1 MKKINTYLFLVVMA
15 FSINIVSDERA
26 SYGNCYLAL
35 GYIQGKL
42 QNKIDNFVD
51 GTGLDPTKME
61 VFERKDKKL
70 YFTLGIIDED
80 LYKSIKREGLTT
92 ENMWC
97 TSGKGYETR
106 YNLDSNSELIVTN
119 PKKFTI
125 RSKNDYLNILDST
138 AGSSESNSNNTAI
151 ANLQSSKENTS
162 NNRISKDTLEK
173 IKNIGYKSSLPNC
186 LEETP
191 TYYKDW
197 EALFIDGENSE
208 LIDSTKLN
216 NCQVAVAY
224 DGKGEKSDR
233 VFFVGEYQ
241 NGSRSHGVMMWTN
254 GTTYDGEWDGWIHG
268 EGVYT
273 YKNGNKL
280 GGLWYDGNA
289 LEHKCEVFGFKKGTT
304 YSRRCQEIFFDE
316 YSKD

>member
-1 MKKINTYLFLVVMA
+1 MRTIYTYIFVITMA
-15 FSINIVSDERA
+15 FSINVVSDERA

-51 GTGLDPTKME
+51 DTGLDPTKME

-70 YFTLGIIDED
+70 YFTLGTIDED

-106 YNLDSNSELIVTN
+106 YNLDSNSNLIVTN

-125 RSKNDYLNILDST
+125 RNKNDYLNVLNSSVD
-138 AGSSESNSNNTAI
+138 SSESNSNNTAI
-151 ANLQSSKENTS
+151 ANSQSSNKDTS
-162 NNRISKDTLEK
+162 NNKISKATLEK
-173 IKNIGYKSSLPNC
+173 IKNIGYKSPLPNC

-197 EALFIDGENSE
+197 EALFNEGGAIDPN
-208 LIDSTKLN
+208 KLN

-224 DGKGEKSDR
+224 DGKGEYADR
-233 VFFVGEYQ
+233 ILFVGEYQ
-241 NGSRSHGVMMWTN
+241 NGKRYGDGVMIFTN
-254 GTTYDGEWDGWIHG
+254 GAIYDGQWDGWFHG
-268 EGVYT
+268 DGVYT
-273 YKNGNKL
+273 FKSGNKWS
-280 GGLWYDGNA
+280 GLWHDGES
-289 LEHKCEVFGFKKGTT
+289 LENKCKSFGFNPGTT
-304 YSRRCQEIFFDE
+304 YSNSCQEIMFDE

>member
-1 MKKINTYLFLVVMA
+1 MA
-15 FSINIVSDERA
+15 FSINVISDERA

-51 GTGLDPTKME
+51 DTGLDPTKME

-80 LYKSIKREGLTT
+80 LYKSIKREGLTS

-106 YNLDSNSELIVTN
+106 YNLDSNSNLIVTN

-125 RSKNDYLNILDST
+125 RNKNDYLNILNSAVD
-138 AGSSESNSNNTAI
+138 SSEFNSNNTAI
-151 ANLQSSKENTS
+151 ANLQSSKENTT

-197 EALFIDGENSE
+197 EALFIDGENGE

-241 NGSRSHGVMMWTN
+241 NGSRSHGVMMWTS
-254 GTTYDGEWDGWIHG
+254 GATYDGQWDGWIHG

-273 YKNGNKL
+273 YKDNKL
-280 GGLWYDGNA
+280 AGLWYDGSS
-289 LEHKCEVFGFKKGTT
+289 LENKCEAFGFKKGTA

>member
-1 MKKINTYLFLVVMA
+1 MKTIYTYIFVITMA
-15 FSINIVSDERA
+15 FSINVVSDERA

-106 YNLDSNSELIVTN
+106 YNLDSNSNLIVTN

-125 RSKNDYLNILDST
+125 NSKNDYLNAFQIAVDS
-138 AGSSESNSNNTAI
+138 SSDS
-151 ANLQSSKENTS
+151 
-162 NNRISKDTLEK
+162 
-173 IKNIGYKSSLPNC
+173 KNIASNPNNH
-186 LEETP
+186 LKRLQLTQ
-191 TYYKDW
+191 K
-197 EALFIDGENSE
+197 F
-208 LIDSTKLN
+208 LN
-216 NCQVAVAY
+216 Q
-224 DGKGEKSDR
+224 
-233 VFFVGEYQ
+233 
-241 NGSRSHGVMMWTN
+241 H
-254 GTTYDGEWDGWIHG
+254 
-268 EGVYT
+268 
-273 YKNGNKL
+273 
-280 GGLWYDGNA
+280 
-289 LEHKCEVFGFKKGTT
+289 
-304 YSRRCQEIFFDE
+304 
-316 YSKD
+316 

>member
-1 MKKINTYLFLVVMA
+1 MKKIYAYFFVINMA
-15 FSINIVSDERA
+15 FSINVISDERA

-51 GTGLDPTKME
+51 DTGLDPTKME

-80 LYKSIKREGLTT
+80 LYKSIKREGLTS

-106 YNLDSNSELIVTN
+106 YNLDSNSNLIVTN

-125 RSKNDYLNILDST
+125 RNKNDYLNVLNST
-138 AGSSESNSNNTAI
+138 SDSSESNSNNTVI
-151 ANLQSSKENTS
+151 ANSQSTKENSS
-162 NNRISKDTLEK
+162 NNRISKETLEK
-173 IKNIGYKSSLPNC
+173 IKNIGYKSPLPNC

-197 EALFIDGENSE
+197 EALFIDGENGE

-241 NGSRSHGVMMWTN
+241 NGSRSHGVMMWTS
-254 GTTYDGEWDGWIHG
+254 GATYDGQWDGWIHG

-273 YKNGNKL
+273 YKDNKL
-280 GGLWYDGNA
+280 AGLWYDGSS
-289 LEHKCEVFGFKKGTT
+289 LENKCEAFGFKKGTA

>member
-1 MKKINTYLFLVVMA
+1 MT
-15 FSINIVSDERA
+15 FSINVVSDERA

-106 YNLDSNSELIVTN
+106 YNLDNNSNLIVNN

-125 RSKNDYLNILDST
+125 RSKNDYLNILNST
-138 AGSSESNSNNTAI
+138 VDSSESNSNNTVI
-151 ANLQSSKENTS
+151 ANIQSSKENTS
-162 NNRISKDTLEK
+162 DNRISKDTLEK
-173 IKNIGYKSSLPNC
+173 IKNIGYKSPLPNC

-197 EALFIDGENSE
+197 EALFIDGENGE

-241 NGSRSHGVMMWTN
+241 NGSRSHGVMMWTS
-254 GTTYDGEWDGWIHG
+254 GATYDGQWDGWIHG

-273 YKNGNKL
+273 YKDNIL
-280 GGLWYDGNA
+280 AGLWYDGSS
-289 LEHKCEVFGFKKGTT
+289 LENKCEAFGFKKGTA
-304 YSRRCQEIFFDE
+304 YSRQCQEIFFDE

>member
-1 MKKINTYLFLVVMA
+1 MKKINTYLFVVIMA

-70 YFTLGIIDED
+70 YFTLGTIDED

-197 EALFIDGENSE
+197 EALFIDGE

-254 GTTYDGEWDGWIHG
+254 GTTYDGQWDGWIHG

-273 YKNGNKL
+273 YKDNKFA
-280 GGLWYDGNA
+280 GLWYDGA
-289 LEHKCEVFGFKKGTT
+289 SLEKKCEAFGFKKGTT

>member
-1 MKKINTYLFLVVMA
+1 MKKINTYLFVVVMA

-61 VFERKDKKL
+61 IFERKDKKL

-125 RSKNDYLNILDST
+125 RSKNDYLNILDS
-138 AGSSESNSNNTAI
+138 AVDSSESNSNNTAI

-241 NGSRSHGVMMWTN
+241 NGSRSHGVMMWTS
-254 GTTYDGEWDGWIHG
+254 GATYDGQWDGWIHG

-273 YKNGNKL
+273 YKDNKL
-280 GGLWYDGNA
+280 AGLWYDGA
-289 LEHKCEVFGFKKGTT
+289 SLENKCEAFGFKKGTT

>member
-1 MKKINTYLFLVVMA
+1 MA
-15 FSINIVSDERA
+15 LSINVVSDERA

-80 LYKSIKREGLTT
+80 LYKSIKREGLTS

-106 YNLDSNSELIVTN
+106 YNLDSNSNLIVTN

-125 RSKNDYLNILDST
+125 RNKNDYLNVLNSAVD
-138 AGSSESNSNNTAI
+138 SSEFNSNNTAI
-151 ANLQSSKENTS
+151 ANLQSSKENTT

-197 EALFIDGENSE
+197 EALFIDGENGE

-241 NGSRSHGVMMWTN
+241 NGSRSHGVMMWTS
-254 GTTYDGEWDGWIHG
+254 GATYDGQWDGWIHG

-273 YKNGNKL
+273 YKDNKL
-280 GGLWYDGNA
+280 AGLWYDGSS
-289 LEHKCEVFGFKKGTT
+289 LENKCEAFGFKKGTA

>member
-1 MKKINTYLFLVVMA
+1 MKSIYTYMFVITMA
-15 FSINIVSDERA
+15 FSINVVSDERA

-106 YNLDSNSELIVTN
+106 YNLDSNSNLIVTN

-125 RSKNDYLNILDST
+125 RNKNDYLNVLNSSVD
-138 AGSSESNSNNTAI
+138 SSESNSKNNAI
-151 ANLQSSKENTS
+151 ANLQSSNKDTS
-162 NNRISKDTLEK
+162 NNKISKATLEK
-173 IKNIGYKSSLPNC
+173 IKNIGYKSPLPNC

-197 EALFIDGENSE
+197 EALFNEGGAIDPN
-208 LIDSTKLN
+208 KLN

-224 DGKGEKSDR
+224 DGKGEYADR
-233 VFFVGEYQ
+233 ILFVGEYQ
-241 NGSRSHGVMMWTN
+241 NGKRYGDGVMIFTN
-254 GTTYDGEWDGWIHG
+254 GAIYDGQWDGWFHG
-268 EGVYT
+268 DGVYT
-273 YKNGNKL
+273 FKSGNKWS
-280 GGLWYDGNA
+280 GLWHDGKS
-289 LEHKCEVFGFKKGTT
+289 LENKCKSFGFDPGTT
-304 YSRRCQEIFFDE
+304 YSNSCQEIMFDE

>member
-1 MKKINTYLFLVVMA
+1 MKKIYAYFFVINMA
-15 FSINIVSDERA
+15 FSINVISDERA

-51 GTGLDPTKME
+51 DTGLDPTKME

-80 LYKSIKREGLTT
+80 LYKSIKREGLTS

-106 YNLDSNSELIVTN
+106 YNLDSNSNLIVTN

-125 RSKNDYLNILDST
+125 RNKNDYLNILNSAVD
-138 AGSSESNSNNTAI
+138 SSEFNSNNTAI
-151 ANLQSSKENTS
+151 ANLQSSKENTT

-173 IKNIGYKSSLPNC
+173 IKNIGYKSPLPNC

-197 EALFIDGENSE
+197 EALFIDGENGE

-241 NGSRSHGVMMWTN
+241 NGSRSHGVMMWTS
-254 GTTYDGEWDGWIHG
+254 GATYDGQWDGWIHG

-273 YKNGNKL
+273 YKDNKL
-280 GGLWYDGNA
+280 AGLWYDGSS
-289 LEHKCEVFGFKKGTT
+289 LENKCEAFGFKKGTA

>member
-1 MKKINTYLFLVVMA
+1 MKKIYTYIFVITMA
-15 FSINIVSDERA
+15 FSIKVVSDERA

-51 GTGLDPTKME
+51 DTGIDPTKME

-97 TSGKGYETR
+97 TSGKGYKTR
-106 YNLDSNSELIVTN
+106 YNLGSDSNLIVTN

-125 RSKNDYLNILDST
+125 RSKNDYLNILNST
-138 AGSSESNSNNTAI
+138 VDSSESNSNNTVI
-151 ANLQSSKENTS
+151 ANIQSSKENTS
-162 NNRISKDTLEK
+162 DNRISKDTLEK
-173 IKNIGYKSSLPNC
+173 IKNIGNKSPLPNC

-197 EALFIDGENSE
+197 EALFVDGKA
-208 LIDSTKLN
+208 IDSTKLN

-224 DGKGEKSDR
+224 DGKGENEDR
-233 VFFVGEYQ
+233 ILFVGEYQ
-241 NGSRSHGVMMWTN
+241 NGIRSGYGVMMWTS
-254 GTTYDGEWDGWIHG
+254 GATYEGQWDGWIHG

-289 LEHKCEVFGFKKGTT
+289 LEHKCGVFGFKKGTT

>member
-1 MKKINTYLFLVVMA
+1 MKKIYAYFFVINMA
-15 FSINIVSDERA
+15 FSINVISDERA

-51 GTGLDPTKME
+51 DTGLDPTKME

-80 LYKSIKREGLTT
+80 LYKSIKREGLTS

-106 YNLDSNSELIVTN
+106 YNLDSNSNLIVTN

-125 RSKNDYLNILDST
+125 RNKNDYLNILNSAVD
-138 AGSSESNSNNTAI
+138 SSEFNSNNTAI
-151 ANLQSSKENTS
+151 ANLQSSKENTT

-197 EALFIDGENSE
+197 EALFIDGENGE

-241 NGSRSHGVMMWTN
+241 NGSRSHGVMMWTS
-254 GTTYDGEWDGWIHG
+254 GATYDGQWDGWIHG

-273 YKNGNKL
+273 YKDNKL
-280 GGLWYDGNA
+280 AGLWYDGSS
-289 LEHKCEVFGFKKGTT
+289 LENKCEAFGFNKGTA

>member
-1 MKKINTYLFLVVMA
+1 
-15 FSINIVSDERA
+15 
-26 SYGNCYLAL
+26 
-35 GYIQGKL
+35 
-42 QNKIDNFVD
+42 
-51 GTGLDPTKME
+51 ME

-80 LYKSIKREGLTT
+80 LYKSIKREGLTS

-106 YNLDSNSELIVTN
+106 YNLDSNSNLIVTN

-125 RSKNDYLNILDST
+125 RNKNDYLNVLSSAVD
-138 AGSSESNSNNTAI
+138 SSEFNSNNTAI
-151 ANLQSSKENTS
+151 ANLQSSKENTT

-197 EALFIDGENSE
+197 EALFIDGE

-224 DGKGEKSDR
+224 DGKGMHSDR
-233 VFFVGEYQ
+233 IFFVGEYQ
-241 NGSRSHGVMMWTN
+241 NVVRNGYGVMMWTE
-254 GTTYDGEWDGWIHG
+254 GSMYDGQWDGWFHG
-268 EGVYT
+268 DGIYT
-273 YKNGNKL
+273 FKDGIKWS
-280 GGLWYDGNA
+280 GLWHNGKS
-289 LEHKCEVFGFKKGTT
+289 LENKCKSFGFNPGTT
-304 YSRRCQEIFFDE
+304 YSDRCQEIMFDE

>member
-1 MKKINTYLFLVVMA
+1 MT
-15 FSINIVSDERA
+15 FSINVVSDERA

-80 LYKSIKREGLTT
+80 LYKSIKREGLTS

-106 YNLDSNSELIVTN
+106 YNLDSNSNLIVTN

-125 RSKNDYLNILDST
+125 RNKNDYLNVLNSAVD
-138 AGSSESNSNNTAI
+138 SSEFNSNNTAI

-197 EALFIDGENSE
+197 EALFIDGENGE

-254 GTTYDGEWDGWIHG
+254 GTTYDGQWDGWIHG

-273 YKNGNKL
+273 YKDNKFA
-280 GGLWYDGNA
+280 GLWYDGA
-289 LEHKCEVFGFKKGTT
+289 SLEKKCEAFGFKKGTT

>member
-1 MKKINTYLFLVVMA
+1 MKKIYAYFFVITMA
-15 FSINIVSDERA
+15 FSINVISDERA

-51 GTGLDPTKME
+51 DTGLDPTKME

-80 LYKSIKREGLTT
+80 LYKSIKREGLTS

-106 YNLDSNSELIVTN
+106 YNLDSNSNLIVTN

-125 RSKNDYLNILDST
+125 RNKNDYLNILNSAVD
-138 AGSSESNSNNTAI
+138 SSEFNSNNTAI
-151 ANLQSSKENTS
+151 ANLQSSKENTT

-197 EALFIDGENSE
+197 EALFIDGENGE

-241 NGSRSHGVMMWTN
+241 NGSRSHGVMMWTS
-254 GTTYDGEWDGWIHG
+254 GATYDGQWDGWIHG

-273 YKNGNKL
+273 YKDNKL
-280 GGLWYDGNA
+280 AGLWYDGSS
-289 LEHKCEVFGFKKGTT
+289 LENKCEAFGFKKGTA

>member
-1 MKKINTYLFLVVMA
+1 MKTIYTYIFVITMA
-15 FSINIVSDERA
+15 FSINVVSDERA

-51 GTGLDPTKME
+51 DTGLDPTKME

-70 YFTLGIIDED
+70 YFTLGTIDED
-80 LYKSIKREGLTT
+80 LYKSIKREGLTA

-106 YNLDSNSELIVTN
+106 YNLGSDSNLIVTN

-125 RSKNDYLNILDST
+125 RSKNDYLNILNST
-138 AGSSESNSNNTAI
+138 VDSSESNSNNTVI
-151 ANLQSSKENTS
+151 ANIQSSKENTS
-162 NNRISKDTLEK
+162 DNRISKDTLEK
-173 IKNIGYKSSLPNC
+173 IKNIDYKSPLPNC

-197 EALFIDGENSE
+197 EALFIDGENGE

-216 NCQVAVAY
+216 NCQVAIAY

-241 NGSRSHGVMMWTN
+241 NGSRSHGVMMWTS
-254 GTTYDGEWDGWIHG
+254 GATYDGQWDGWIHG

-273 YKNGNKL
+273 YKDNKL
-280 GGLWYDGNA
+280 AGLWYDGA
-289 LEHKCEVFGFKKGTT
+289 SLEKKCEAFGFKKGTT

>member
-1 MKKINTYLFLVVMA
+1 MKIIYTYIFVITMT
-15 FSINIVSDERA
+15 FSINVVSDERA

-80 LYKSIKREGLTT
+80 LYKSIKREGLTS

-106 YNLDSNSELIVTN
+106 YNLDSNSNLIVTN

-125 RSKNDYLNILDST
+125 RNKNDYLNVLNSAVD
-138 AGSSESNSNNTAI
+138 SSEFNSNNIAI
-151 ANLQSSKENTS
+151 ANLQSSKENTT

-197 EALFIDGENSE
+197 EALFIDGENGE

-241 NGSRSHGVMMWTN
+241 NGSRSHGVMMWTS
-254 GTTYDGEWDGWIHG
+254 GATYDGQWDGWIHG

-273 YKNGNKL
+273 YKDNKL
-280 GGLWYDGNA
+280 AGLWYDGDS
-289 LEHKCEVFGFKKGTT
+289 LEYKCEAFGFKKGTA

>member
-1 MKKINTYLFLVVMA
+1 MA
-15 FSINIVSDERA
+15 FSINVISDERA

-51 GTGLDPTKME
+51 DTGLDPTKME

-80 LYKSIKREGLTT
+80 LYKSIKREGLTA

-106 YNLDSNSELIVTN
+106 YNLDSNSNLIVTN

-125 RSKNDYLNILDST
+125 RSKNDYLNILNST
-138 AGSSESNSNNTAI
+138 VDSSESNSNNTAI

-173 IKNIGYKSSLPNC
+173 IKNIDYKSPLPNC

-197 EALFIDGENSE
+197 EALFIDGENGE

-241 NGSRSHGVMMWTN
+241 NGSRSHGVMMWTS
-254 GTTYDGEWDGWIHG
+254 GATYDVHHIFS
-268 EGVYT
+268 
-273 YKNGNKL
+273 
-280 GGLWYDGNA
+280 
-289 LEHKCEVFGFKKGTT
+289 EVKP
-304 YSRRCQEIFFDE
+304 SRLMDLYRSSSIIP
-316 YSKD
+316 SVK

>member
-1 MKKINTYLFLVVMA
+1 MT
-15 FSINIVSDERA
+15 FSINVVSDERA

-80 LYKSIKREGLTT
+80 LYKSIKREGLTS

-106 YNLDSNSELIVTN
+106 YNLDSNSNLIVTN

-125 RSKNDYLNILDST
+125 RNKNDYLNVLNSAVD
-138 AGSSESNSNNTAI
+138 SSEFNSNNTAI
-151 ANLQSSKENTS
+151 ANLQSSKENTT

-197 EALFIDGENSE
+197 EALFIDGENGE

-241 NGSRSHGVMMWTN
+241 NGSRSHGVMMWTS
-254 GTTYDGEWDGWIHG
+254 GATYDGQWDGWIHG

-273 YKNGNKL
+273 YKDNKL
-280 GGLWYDGNA
+280 AGLWYDGSS
-289 LEHKCEVFGFKKGTT
+289 LENKCEAFGFKKGTA

>member
-1 MKKINTYLFLVVMA
+1 MKTIYTYIFVITMA
-15 FSINIVSDERA
+15 FSINVISDERA

-106 YNLDSNSELIVTN
+106 YNLDSNSNLIVTN

-125 RSKNDYLNILDST
+125 RNKNDYLNVLNSAVD
-138 AGSSESNSNNTAI
+138 SSEFNSNNTAI
-151 ANLQSSKENTS
+151 ANLQSSKENTT

-197 EALFIDGENSE
+197 EALFIDGE

-233 VFFVGEYQ
+233 IFFVGEYQ
-241 NGSRSHGVMMWTN
+241 NGSRSHGVMMWTS
-254 GTTYDGEWDGWIHG
+254 GATYDGQWDGWIHG

-273 YKNGNKL
+273 YKDNKL
-280 GGLWYDGNA
+280 AGLWYDGSS
-289 LEHKCEVFGFKKGTT
+289 LENKCEAFGFKKGTA

>member
-1 MKKINTYLFLVVMA
+1 MKKIYAYFFVINMA
-15 FSINIVSDERA
+15 FSINVISDERA

-51 GTGLDPTKME
+51 DTGLDPTKME

-80 LYKSIKREGLTT
+80 LYKSIKREGLTS

-106 YNLDSNSELIVTN
+106 YNLDSNSNLIVTN

-125 RSKNDYLNILDST
+125 RNKNDYLNILNSAVD
-138 AGSSESNSNNTAI
+138 SSEFNSNNTAI
-151 ANLQSSKENTS
+151 ANLQSSKENTT

-197 EALFIDGENSE
+197 EALFIDGENGE

-241 NGSRSHGVMMWTN
+241 NGSRSHGVMMWTS
-254 GTTYDGEWDGWIHG
+254 GATYDGQWDGWIHG

-273 YKNGNKL
+273 YKDNKL
-280 GGLWYDGNA
+280 AGLWYDGSS
-289 LEHKCEVFGFKKGTT
+289 LENKCEAFGFKKGTA

>member
-1 MKKINTYLFLVVMA
+1 MKTIYTYIFVITMA
-15 FSINIVSDERA
+15 FSINVISDERA

-106 YNLDSNSELIVTN
+106 YNLDSNSNLIVTN

-125 RSKNDYLNILDST
+125 RNKNDYLNVLNSSVD
-138 AGSSESNSNNTAI
+138 SSESNSKNTAI
-151 ANLQSSKENTS
+151 ANSQSSNKDTS
-162 NNRISKDTLEK
+162 NNKISKATLEK
-173 IKNIGYKSSLPNC
+173 IKNIGYKSPLPNC

-197 EALFIDGENSE
+197 EALFNEGRAIDPN
-208 LIDSTKLN
+208 KLN

-224 DGKGEKSDR
+224 DGKGEYADR
-233 VFFVGEYQ
+233 ILFVGEYQ
-241 NGSRSHGVMMWTN
+241 NGKMVM
-254 GTTYDGEWDGWIHG
+254 E
-268 EGVYT
+268 
-273 YKNGNKL
+273 L
-280 GGLWYDGNA
+280 
-289 LEHKCEVFGFKKGTT
+289 
-304 YSRRCQEIFFDE
+304 
-316 YSKD
+316 

>member
-1 MKKINTYLFLVVMA
+1 MKKINTYLFVVVMA

-61 VFERKDKKL
+61 IFERKDKKL

-125 RSKNDYLNILDST
+125 RSKNDYLNILDS
-138 AGSSESNSNNTAI
+138 AVDSSESNSNNTAI

-173 IKNIGYKSSLPNC
+173 IKNIGYKSPLPNC

-191 TYYKDW
+191 TYYEDW
-197 EALFIDGENSE
+197 EALFVNGENGE

-241 NGSRSHGVMMWTN
+241 NGSRSHGVMMWTS
-254 GTTYDGEWDGWIHG
+254 GATYDGQWDGWIHG

-273 YKNGNKL
+273 YKDNKL
-280 GGLWYDGNA
+280 AGLWYDGA
-289 LEHKCEVFGFKKGTT
+289 SLENKCEAFGFKKGTA

>member
-1 MKKINTYLFLVVMA
+1 MT
-15 FSINIVSDERA
+15 FSINVVSDERA

-80 LYKSIKREGLTT
+80 LYKSIKREGLTS

-106 YNLDSNSELIVTN
+106 YNLDSNSNLIVTN

-125 RSKNDYLNILDST
+125 RNKNDYLNVLNSAVD
-138 AGSSESNSNNTAI
+138 SSEFNSNNTTI
-151 ANLQSSKENTS
+151 ANLQSSKENTT

-197 EALFIDGENSE
+197 EALFIDGENGE

-241 NGSRSHGVMMWTN
+241 NGSRSHGVMMWTS
-254 GTTYDGEWDGWIHG
+254 GATYDGQWDGWIHG

-273 YKNGNKL
+273 YKDNKL
-280 GGLWYDGNA
+280 AGLWYDGSS
-289 LEHKCEVFGFKKGTT
+289 LENKCEAFGFKKGTA

>member
-1 MKKINTYLFLVVMA
+1 MKKIYAYIFAITIA
-15 FSINIVSDERA
+15 FSINVVSDERA

-42 QNKIDNFVD
+42 QNKIDNFVN
-51 GTGLDPTKME
+51 GAGLDPTKME

-80 LYKSIKREGLTT
+80 LYKSIKREGLTS

-106 YNLDSNSELIVTN
+106 YNLDSNSNLIVTN

-125 RSKNDYLNILDST
+125 RSKNDYLNILNST
-138 AGSSESNSNNTAI
+138 VDSSESNSNNTAI

-173 IKNIGYKSSLPNC
+173 IKNIDYKSPLPNC

-197 EALFIDGENSE
+197 EALFIDGENGE

-241 NGSRSHGVMMWTN
+241 NGSRSHGVMMWTS
-254 GTTYDGEWDGWIHG
+254 GATYDGQWDGWIHG

-273 YKNGNKL
+273 YKDNKL
-280 GGLWYDGNA
+280 AGLWYDGSS
-289 LEHKCEVFGFKKGTT
+289 LENKCEAFGFKKGTA

>member
-1 MKKINTYLFLVVMA
+1 MKTIYTYIFVITMA
-15 FSINIVSDERA
+15 LSINVVSDERA

-80 LYKSIKREGLTT
+80 LYKSIKREGLTS

-106 YNLDSNSELIVTN
+106 YNLDSDSNLIVTN

-125 RSKNDYLNILDST
+125 RSKNDYLNILNST
-138 AGSSESNSNNTAI
+138 VDSSESNSNNTAI

-162 NNRISKDTLEK
+162 DNRISKDTLEK
-173 IKNIGYKSSLPNC
+173 IKNIGYKSPLPNC

-191 TYYKDW
+191 TYYEEW
-197 EALFIDGENSE
+197 EALFNEGGAIDPN
-208 LIDSTKLN
+208 KLN

-224 DGKGEKSDR
+224 DGKGEYADR
-233 VFFVGEYQ
+233 ILFVGEYQ
-241 NGSRSHGVMMWTN
+241 NGKRYGDGVMIFTD
-254 GTTYDGEWDGWIHG
+254 GEIYDGQWNGWFHG
-268 EGVYT
+268 NGVYT
-273 YKNGNKL
+273 FKSGNKWS
-280 GGLWYDGNA
+280 GLWYDGES
-289 LEHKCEVFGFKKGTT
+289 LENKCVSFGFIPGTS
-304 YSRRCQEIFFDE
+304 YSDRCQEVMFDE

>member
-1 MKKINTYLFLVVMA
+1 MKKIYAYIFAITIA
-15 FSINIVSDERA
+15 FSINVVSDERA

-80 LYKSIKREGLTT
+80 LYKSIKREGLTS

-106 YNLDSNSELIVTN
+106 YNLDSNSNLIVTN

-125 RSKNDYLNILDST
+125 RSKNDYLNILNST
-138 AGSSESNSNNTAI
+138 VDSSESNSNNTAI

-173 IKNIGYKSSLPNC
+173 IKNIDYKSPLPNC

-197 EALFIDGENSE
+197 EALFIDGENGE

-241 NGSRSHGVMMWTN
+241 NGSRSHGVMMWTS
-254 GTTYDGEWDGWIHG
+254 GATYDGQWDGWIHG
-268 EGVYT
+268 EGVYI
-273 YKNGNKL
+273 YKDNKL
-280 GGLWYDGNA
+280 AGLWYDGSS
-289 LEHKCEVFGFKKGTT
+289 LERKCEAFGFKKGTA

>member
-1 MKKINTYLFLVVMA
+1 MA

-125 RSKNDYLNILDST
+125 RSKNDYLNILDS
-138 AGSSESNSNNTAI
+138 AVDSSESNSNNTAI

-162 NNRISKDTLEK
+162 NNRISKDTLDK

-197 EALFIDGENSE
+197 EALFIDGENGE

-241 NGSRSHGVMMWTN
+241 NGSRSHGVMMWTS
-254 GTTYDGEWDGWIHG
+254 GATYDGQWDGWIHG

-273 YKNGNKL
+273 YKDNKL
-280 GGLWYDGNA
+280 AGLWYDGA
-289 LEHKCEVFGFKKGTT
+289 SLENKCEAFGFKKGTA

>member
-1 MKKINTYLFLVVMA
+1 MKKINTYLFVVIMV

-125 RSKNDYLNILDST
+125 RSKNDYLKILDST
-138 AGSSESNSNNTAI
+138 AGS
-151 ANLQSSKENTS
+151 
-162 NNRISKDTLEK
+162 
-173 IKNIGYKSSLPNC
+173 
-186 LEETP
+186 
-191 TYYKDW
+191 
-197 EALFIDGENSE
+197 
-208 LIDSTKLN
+208 
-216 NCQVAVAY
+216 
-224 DGKGEKSDR
+224 
-233 VFFVGEYQ
+233 
-241 NGSRSHGVMMWTN
+241 
-254 GTTYDGEWDGWIHG
+254 
-268 EGVYT
+268 
-273 YKNGNKL
+273 
-280 GGLWYDGNA
+280 
-289 LEHKCEVFGFKKGTT
+289 
-304 YSRRCQEIFFDE
+304 
-316 YSKD
+316 

>member
-1 MKKINTYLFLVVMA
+1 MRTIYTYIFVITMT
-15 FSINIVSDERA
+15 FSINVVSDERA

-80 LYKSIKREGLTT
+80 LYKSIKREGLTS

-106 YNLDSNSELIVTN
+106 YNLDSNSNLIVTN

-125 RSKNDYLNILDST
+125 RNKNDYLNVLNSAVD
-138 AGSSESNSNNTAI
+138 SSEFNSNNTAI
-151 ANLQSSKENTS
+151 ANLQSSKENTT

-197 EALFIDGENSE
+197 EALFIDGE

-241 NGSRSHGVMMWTN
+241 NGSRSHGVMMWTS
-254 GTTYDGEWDGWIHG
+254 GATYDGQWDGWIHG

-273 YKNGNKL
+273 YKDNKL
-280 GGLWYDGNA
+280 AGLWYDGSS
-289 LEHKCEVFGFKKGTT
+289 LENKCEAFGFKKGTA